1 MKNTKTAFFCSDCGN
16 ETSKWFGRCPACG
29 AWNTLVEEIKVT
41 KAPASSKSLKSVSL
55 SPHKKP
61 FKLNDISTDTEN
73 RYTTDIEE
81 FDRVLGG
88 GLVVGSLVLVGGDP
102 GIGKST
108 LLLQVCAELTKDKKV
123 LYFSGE
129 ESEKQLKLRA
139 DRLNINAQN
148 LYISSQVNLDII
160 SNDISD
166 LKPDVVVIDSIQT
179 MFVPD
184 ISSATGSVSQVREV
198 TMRLMRQAK
207 ENAIS
212 IFIVG
217 HVTKDGGIAGPKV
230 LEHMVD
236 CVLYF
241 EGERYQNCRI
251 LRSVKNRF
259 GSTNEIGIFEMHDTG
274 LCQVTNPSVMFLEGR
289 PENISGTSVICT
301 LEGTRPIL
309 AEIQALVAKT
319 AFGMPRR
326 TSTGIDYNR
335 IAMLIAVL
343 EKRVG
348 INLSAFD
355 SYVNVIGGLRI
366 DEPAADLGVICAI
379 ASAYR
384 NFIIPDGT
392 VLIGEVGLTGEL
404 RAVHGLDKRIT
415 ELEKL
420 GFKQCIIPSAGAKSI
435 SHIKNCKIDI
445 RPVRNVVEALSIL
458 R

>member
-41 KAPASSKSLKSVSL
+41 KTPASSKSLKSVSL

-309 AEIQALVAKT
+309 AEIQALVSKT

-420 GFKQCIIPSAGAKSI
+420 GFKQCIIPSAGSKSI
-435 SHIKNCKIDI
+435 SHIKNCQIDI

>member
-1 MKNTKTAFFCSDCGN
+1 MKNLKTVFFCNECGN
-16 ETSKWFGRCPACG
+16 ETTKWFGRCPSCG
-29 AWNTLVEEIKVT
+29 AWNSLVEEEKVT
-41 KAPASSKSLKSVSL
+41 NPSSSKTSQTAVNTYTKPEIL
-55 SPHKKP
+55 S
-61 FKLNDISTDTEN
+61 NISTDSEN
-73 RYTTDIEE
+73 RYITNIDE

-88 GLVVGSLVLVGGDP
+88 GLVEGSLVLVGGDP

-108 LLLQVCAELTKDKKV
+108 LLLQVCAELTKENTV
-123 LYFSGE
+123 CYFSGE
-129 ESEKQLKLRA
+129 ESAKQLKMRA
-139 DRLNINAQN
+139 DRLNINGEN
-148 LYISSQVNLDII
+148 LYISSQVNMDVITRNI
-160 SNDISD
+160 DE
-166 LKPDVVVIDSIQT
+166 LKPQIVIIDSIQT
-179 MFVPD
+179 MYCPS

-198 TMRLMRQAK
+198 TMTLMRQAK
-207 ENAIS
+207 EYGIS
-212 IFIVG
+212 VFIVG

-241 EGERYQNCRI
+241 EGERHQSYRI

-259 GSTNEIGIFEMHDTG
+259 GSTNEIGVFEMHDTG
-274 LCQVTNPSVMFLEGR
+274 LMQVLNPSVMFLEGR
-289 PENISGTSVICT
+289 PTNISGTSVICT
-301 LEGTRPIL
+301 LEGSRPIL
-309 AEIQALVAKT
+309 AEVQALVTST

-348 INLSAFD
+348 INLSNHD

-366 DEPAADLGVICAI
+366 EEPAADLGVICAI

-404 RAVHGLDKRIT
+404 RSVNGIEKRIN

-420 GFKQCIIPSAGAKSI
+420 GFTHCIIPKACEKALGNLKDNSNIKI
-435 SHIKNCKIDI
+435 SM
-445 RPVRNVVEALSIL
+445 VRSVVEALAIL

>member
-1 MKNTKTAFFCSDCGN
+1 MKNAKTTFFCNECGN
-16 ETSKWFGRCPACG
+16 ESSKWFGRCPACG
-29 AWNTLVEEIKVT
+29 AWNSLVEEEKVT
-41 KAPASSKSLKSVSL
+41 KSSSLKPSQSPLNSYTSPQTL
-55 SPHKKP
+55 S
-61 FKLNDISTDTEN
+61 DITTDCEN
-73 RYTTDIEE
+73 RYITNIDE

-88 GLVVGSLVLVGGDP
+88 GLVEGSLVLVGGDP

-108 LLLQVCAELTKDKKV
+108 LLLQVCAELTKENTV
-123 LYFSGE
+123 CYFSGE
-129 ESEKQLKLRA
+129 ESAKQLKMRA
-139 DRLNINAQN
+139 NRLNINGDN
-148 LYISSQVNLDII
+148 LYISSQVNMDII
-160 SNDISD
+160 SRNIDEV
-166 LKPDVVVIDSIQT
+166 KPKIVIIDSIQT
-179 MFVPD
+179 MYCPS
-184 ISSATGSVSQVREV
+184 ITSATGSVSQVREV
-198 TMRLMRQAK
+198 TMTLMRQAK
-207 ENAIS
+207 EQGIS

-241 EGERYQNCRI
+241 EGERHQSYRI

-259 GSTNEIGIFEMHDTG
+259 GSTNEIGVFEMHDTG
-274 LCQVTNPSVMFLEGR
+274 LIQVSNPSVMFLEGR
-289 PENISGTSVICT
+289 PTNISGTSVICT
-301 LEGTRPIL
+301 LEGSRPIL
-309 AEIQALVAKT
+309 AEIQALVTST

-326 TSTGIDYNR
+326 TSTGIDNNR

-348 INLSAFD
+348 INLSNQD
-355 SYVNVIGGLRI
+355 SYLNVVGGLKI

-384 NFIIPDGT
+384 NFVIPDST

-404 RAVHGLDKRIT
+404 RAINGIDKRLN

-420 GFKQCIIPSAGAKSI
+420 GFSHCIIPKANEKSLLQLKDSFNIKISA
-435 SHIKNCKIDI
+435 
-445 RPVRNVVEALSIL
+445 VRSVIEALSLL